1 MALTITSGLTEW
13 DDCDTDNW
21 TGDPTVGTD
30 TDIFI
35 EGTASIGYDVDI
47 ETLRVF
53 GAAKTSTSLTNNFI
67 YAWLLSYSAND
78 LDTTANGGMQLCVE
92 DSSGNQSCWYVGGSD
107 NYAGGW
113 EVFSCSTAETPDW
126 NNGTVASLGS
136 ITKFG
141 IGFKNTAKSKLADN
155 CFVDW
160 MRYGT
165 VPALTI
171 TGTNTTTDDGWSEV
185 LTGDETGIFGI
196 IKAQKGGYI
205 LKGPIQIGDSAGTA
219 TTNFTDTGSNLVF
232 DGLPVGTGH
241 YKITIAGNGTGTT
254 DVRLGSVVG
263 TGDDRQGTQ
272 GNNIS
277 VAPIPSG
284 AHTDPVWSWDSS
296 TDIADLDS
304 VKLYGCT
311 FTGAKGGLTFDGMAT
326 VANSSI
332 ISTAFVNCGAVE
344 TGSTS
349 NGVEM
354 LNSSIIDPDGNTN
367 NYGLQFDQT
376 PSAGTMTTNVKYI
389 SFITSGSPTTQYM
402 VVFPYTGD
410 YSVTWYGM
418 NFFGSYT
425 SGTLWHG
432 LNSGTNAD
440 LTINVDTASGG
451 NANASEFSNTNSGT
465 VTVNNTVT
473 LKVTV
478 VDSSNTAVQT
488 AQTAI
493 YTTTGTELMNED
505 TLSSGVAEQSYNY
518 VSDTSV
524 IIRVRKGSTG
534 ATKYENFSTTGTIT
548 SSGLNVT
555 VVLTEDPNNAT

>member
-1 MALTITSGLTEW
+1 MALTVTSGLTEW

-21 TGDPTVGTD
+21 TGDPSVGLD
-30 TDIFI
+30 TDFKI
-35 EGTASIGYDVDI
+35 EGTGCIGIDVDI
-47 ETLRVF
+47 ETHRMF
-53 GAAKTSTSLTNNFI
+53 GAAQTATSLASNYI
-67 YAWLLSYSAND
+67 YAWMFSFTAST
-78 LDTTANGGMQLCVE
+78 LDTKAAGGMQICVE
-92 DSSGNQSCWYVGGSD
+92 DGSGNQSCWYVGGND
-107 NYAGGW
+107 NYTGGW
-113 EVFSCSTAETPDW
+113 EVFVADTSQTPDW
-126 NNGTVASLGS
+126 NSGTVATLTN

-141 IGFKNTAKSKLADN
+141 VGWKNTAKSKLTQN

-171 TGTNTTTDDGWSEV
+171 TGTNTTTDAGWSEV
-185 LTGDETGIFGI
+185 KSGDDTGVFGI
-196 IKAQKGGYI
+196 IKQQKGSYI
-205 LKGPIQIGDSAGTA
+205 LKGPVQIGDSAGTA
-219 TTNFTDTGSNLVF
+219 TTNFTDTGTSLVF
-232 DGLPVGTGH
+232 DDQPVSDTF
-241 YKITIAGNGTGTT
+241 YEINIVGNATGTT

-272 GNNIS
+272 GNSIS
-277 VAPIPSG
+277 TLGPA
-284 AHTDPVWSWDSS
+284 WKWDSQ

-304 VKLYGCT
+304 VKLYGCK
-311 FTGAKGGLTFDGMAT
+311 FEGAHAGMLFDGMST

-332 ISTAFVNCGAVE
+332 ISCNFVNCGAIE

-354 LNSSIIDPDGNTN
+354 LNSAIIDPDGTTN

-376 PSAGTMTTNVKYI
+376 PSVGVMSTNIKYI
-389 SFITSGSPTTQYM
+389 SFITSGTPTTQYM
-402 VVFPYTGD
+402 TVFPYTGD

-418 NFFGSYT
+418 NFFGDYS

-440 LTINVDTASGG
+440 VTINVDTASGG
-451 NANASEFSNTNSGT
+451 NANASEFSNTASGT
-465 VTVNNTVT
+465 MTVNNTVT
-473 LKVTV
+473 LQVKV
-478 VDSSNTAVQT
+478 VDGNNQAVGT

-493 YTTTGTELMNED
+493 YTTTGTQLMNED
-505 TLSSGVAEQSYNY
+505 TLGTGIATESYNY
-518 VSDTSV
+518 VSDTAV
-524 IIRVRKGSTG
+524 IIRVRKASTG